1 MSVNYYE
8 PPVAQAAPNHE
19 NSSHSHQQNNQQN
32 NQQHNQPP
40 QSPPPRQTG
49 GGYTPKPKAS
59 GRLRRIFG
67 GMGAAVTTLRNT
79 LANIIFIII
88 LLLIIASF
96 SGKASLPL
104 PESFALR
111 IAPTGILVD
120 QRSYID
126 PASLLL
132 SDENPQENETLV
144 SDLVAAIHHAE
155 KDTRVKL
162 LVIEPGRMLAG
173 GLSKLNEIGQ
183 ALEQFKTSGK
193 KVIAVSN
200 YYSQDQYYL
209 ASFADEIYLHDMG
222 VVEITGYGRYMNY
235 YKSALDKLGVTIHA
249 FRSGK
254 YKDYLEPYL
263 RDDMSAESREHNEQW
278 INELWANYTGNIER
292 LRRLPP
298 GSINDYVNNL
308 DVHMTLTSGDS
319 AKLAVEKALV
329 DKVGSRHELL
339 STLINAAG
347 KSKEGDNYNGVDVNA
362 YLADVNKKVHPD
374 SNKVAVLVAAGAI
387 SDGRQPEG
395 SVGSE
400 TMLELL
406 RQVQDDNNI
415 KALVIRIDSG
425 GGSAF
430 ASEIIRSELV
440 ALREKN
446 IPIYVS
452 MGSVAASGGYWIATA
467 ADKIWAQPTTIT
479 GSIGVFGAF
488 PTLEKSLEKI
498 GVYTDGVGTTELAGS
513 MRLDRPLSA
522 KASKVV
528 QQGVDNIYERFI
540 TLVADARKQDKE
552 AIHNIAQG
560 HVWTGNKAKEIGLV
574 DELGTL
580 NDAIKAIAEAADLSS
595 YKVEFV
601 QRPLSPKEE
610 FLRSLTQS
618 QAGALAPKS
627 LLANWSSLGLL
638 NDLGASVKPL
648 LDLNAMNDPQGIYV
662 KCLDCVA
669 P

>member
-8 PPVAQAAPNHE
+8 PPVAPPVVQIAP
-19 NSSHSHQQNNQQN
+19 
-32 NQQHNQPP
+32 QHTSQHT
-40 QSPPPRQTG
+40 SQTG
-49 GGYTPKPKAS
+49 HGGYIPKPKPS
-59 GRLRRIFG
+59 SRLRRIFG

-88 LLLIIASF
+88 ILLIIAAI
-96 SGKASLPL
+96 SGKATPPL
-104 PESFALR
+104 PDNFALR
-111 IAPTGILVD
+111 VAPSGILVD

-126 PASLLL
+126 PTSLLL
-132 SDENPQENETLV
+132 SDSNPQESETLV
-144 SDLVAAIHHAE
+144 SDIVTAVNHAE
-155 KDTRVKL
+155 KDNRVTAL
-162 LVIEPGRMLAG
+162 ILEPGRLLG
-173 GLSKLNEIGQ
+173 GGISKLNEIGQ
-183 ALEQFKTSGK
+183 ALENFKAAGK
-193 KVIAVSN
+193 KIIAVSDN
-200 YYSQDQYYL
+200 YSQEQYYL
-209 ASFADEIYLHDMG
+209 ASFADEIYLHEMG

-263 RDDMSAESREHNEQW
+263 RDDMSEESREHNAQW
-278 INELWANYTGNIER
+278 INELWATYTNNVER
-292 LRRLPP
+292 QRQLPA

-308 DVHMTLTSGDS
+308 DAHMALTDGDS
-319 AKLAVEKALV
+319 SKLALEKALV
-329 DKVGSRHELL
+329 DKIASRRELV
-339 STLINAAG
+339 SALIAVAG
-347 KSKEGDNYNGVDVNA
+347 KNKDNDDYNGVNVNS
-362 YLADVNKKVHPD
+362 YLADVHKKSNTE
-374 SNKVAVLVAAGAI
+374 SNKVGVIVASGAI
-387 SDGRQPEG
+387 VDGNQPDG
-395 SVGSE
+395 SIGSE
-400 TMLELL
+400 SMLKLL
-406 RQVQDDNNI
+406 RKVQDDKDI

-430 ASEIIRSELV
+430 ASEIIRSEIV

-446 IPIYVS
+446 IPIYIS

-498 GVYTDGVGTTELAGS
+498 GIYTDGVGTTELAGA
-513 MRLDRPLSA
+513 MRLDRPLPE

-528 QQGVDNIYERFI
+528 QQSVDNIYQRFI
-540 TLVADARKQDKE
+540 TLVADARQQDKD
-552 AIHNIAQG
+552 AINEIAQG

-580 NDAIKAIAEAADLSS
+580 SDVISAIAQEAKLDS
-595 YKVEFV
+595 YKVEIV

-618 QAGALAPKS
+618 HVGALLPKTFINNLTS
-627 LLANWSSLGLL
+627 LSVL
-638 NDLGASVKPL
+638 NDISPILKPL
-648 LDLNAMNDPQGIYV
+648 HDLKNMNDPQGIYV